1 MEMKIESTWATKLVS
16 KLITRSVRKKIGKDV
31 SIQVNAVT
39 LNPVEDG
46 RLKLHV
52 DMDGYVTKEDL
63 TTLLLNG

>member
-16 KLITRSVRKKIGKDV
+16 KLITRSVRKKLGKDV

-39 LNPVEDG
+39 LNQAEDG
-46 RLKLHV
+46 KMKLHI

-63 TTLLLNG
+63 AALLLS